1 MVEEARSH
9 EDLVKEHS
17 GMKDVLEQVMQAK
30 EAVEAQNRQLIEQ
43 IEQNTASLA
52 TFQEAANGSE
62 EEATAVVA
70 RLQIEVNELKSKLE
84 RSQKDEEEYRRKWEM
99 LQDFSVE
106 ELSRAQKKIDEYTV
120 MCESLVKQVEEANN
134 REKLTSL
141 LKEKEEAML
150 IARELAE
157 KTYNDACDAIQGDE
171 DVNKEAFQILPL
183 LKDNLSLW
191 KAEEEDKNR
200 KCSVSFI
207 TH

>member
-1 MVEEARSH
+1 MEVRAAMAKKEE
-9 EDLVKEHS
+9 
-17 GMKDVLEQVMQAK
+17 Q
-30 EAVEAQNRQLIEQ
+30 
-43 IEQNTASLA
+43 
-52 TFQEAANGSE
+52 
-62 EEATAVVA
+62 
-70 RLQIEVNELKSKLE
+70 
-84 RSQKDEEEYRRKWEM
+84 
-99 LQDFSVE
+99 
-106 ELSRAQKKIDEYTV
+106 
-120 MCESLVKQVEEANN
+120 
-134 REKLTSL
+134 